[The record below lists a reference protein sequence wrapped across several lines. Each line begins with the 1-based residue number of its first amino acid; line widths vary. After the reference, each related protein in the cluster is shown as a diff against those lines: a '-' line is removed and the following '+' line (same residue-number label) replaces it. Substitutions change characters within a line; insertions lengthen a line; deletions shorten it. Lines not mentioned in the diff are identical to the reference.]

1 MKKNESLVK
10 DITAKIFKMEE
21 LVDYQKDAVVSKTL
35 IDRESGTL
43 TLFALDKGQTIS
55 QHTVPHNALVL
66 ILDGEAKIRVGEEE
80 LEPKQGESTVM
91 PADVPHSLKAEKRFK
106 MLLTMIR

>member
-1 MKKNESLVK
+1 MKNNENWVNNIAAEAFELQDLV
-10 DITAKIFKMEE
+10 E
-21 LVDYQKDAVVSKTL
+21 YQKNAVVSRTL

-55 QHTVPHNALVL
+55 QHTVPHDALVQ
-66 ILDGEAKIRVGEEE
+66 ILDGKAKIKISGKE
-80 LEPKQGESTVM
+80 LVLSQGESTIM
-91 PADVPHSLKAEKRFK
+91 PASEPHSLEAEKKFK